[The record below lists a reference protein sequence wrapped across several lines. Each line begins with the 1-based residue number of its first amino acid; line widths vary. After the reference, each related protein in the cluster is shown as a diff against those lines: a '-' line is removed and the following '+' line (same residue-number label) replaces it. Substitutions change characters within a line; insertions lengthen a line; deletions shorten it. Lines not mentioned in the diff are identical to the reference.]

1 MAGNP
6 THHYLNHQI
15 GVDVV
20 ASCLNCRTSSDGKSR
35 EREYSNVRNRLKELV
50 DSNLHLGQDIEFTKD
65 ALNAC
70 KNCDYSSS
78 KVVEMVREALGK
90 SDSS

>member
-1 MAGNP
+1 MARNP
-6 THHYLNHQI
+6 TYHYLNHQI

-20 ASCLNCRTSSDGKSR
+20 ASCLNCRTSSDEGSR
-35 EREYSNVRNRLKELV
+35 EKEYSNVRNRLKELI
-50 DSNLHLGQDIEFTKD
+50 DSNLHLGNELKFTKD

-70 KNCDYSSS
+70 KRCDYSSS